1 MHGLPMENRFN
12 GDWPPIRVEH
22 VSRNDIVAAGSC
34 LEGVREFIKKN
45 EIDET
50 AMNIDDLLVISP
62 DNQHILRAAGRS
74 GYGCGYGYGDGSG
87 YDYGSGSGYGYG
99 DSYGS
104 GYGSGSGYDY
114 GSGSGSGY
122 GYGDSYGS
130 GYGYG
135 DSYDFSDSYDS
146 SDSSGSG

>member
-74 GYGCGYGYGDGSG
+74 GYGSGYGYGDGSG
-87 YDYGSGSGYGYG
+87 DGSGYGSSDGSSDGSG
-99 DSYGS
+99 DGS
-104 GYGSGSGYDY
+104 GYGSGD
-114 GSGSGSGY
+114 GSGY
-122 GYGDSYGS
+122 G
-130 GYGYG
+130 
-135 DSYDFSDSYDS
+135 
-146 SDSSGSG
+146 